1 MFDDLLYKKLDI
13 EFKEQSN
20 CYTFEIFNFL
30 SEQQYEELEKYFPK
44 MNVNKAKEINKSFDD
59 LNYQHKLKI
68 YITEVEK
75 ELFNNQILSNPVLK
89 DFVETLK
96 NPLFTNFL
104 MKKFYFKILKSR
116 ILDIRNFT
124 KLLTRKSRAFQKR
137 KNYFEKFC
145 FNEIYTTVEWAYMFN
160 ESDSWP
166 HTDGSKKLL
175 SLLLYFPD
183 STLTENQV
191 NNLGT
196 TFFDSNKYYSDT
208 SQIRNSTQA
217 NKFRENNKS
226 FTLPFKK
233 RSLFGFIKSHKSW
246 HGVNKIEIDKN
257 FIRKNINI
265 NLLLV

>member
-1 MFDDLLYKKLDI
+1 MFEDLLTKKLDI

-30 SEQQYEELEKYFPK
+30 SEQQYEELEKNFP
-44 MNVNKAKEINKSFDD
+44 MMDVIEAKKINKSFDD
-59 LNYQHKLKI
+59 ANAQHKLKA
-68 YITEVEK
+68 YIAEVDK
-75 ELFNNQILSNPVLK
+75 ELFNNQILSNTVLK
-89 DFVETLK
+89 NFVETLK
-96 NPLFTNFL
+96 NPLFSNFL
-104 MKKFYFKILKSR
+104 MKKLYFKILKSR
-116 ILDIRNFT
+116 ILDIHNFT
-124 KLLTRKSRAFQKR
+124 KLLIRKSRAYKKR
-137 KNYFEKFC
+137 ESYFEKFC

-160 ESDSWP
+160 GSDSWP
-166 HTDGSKKLL
+166 HTDGVKKIL

-183 STLTENQV
+183 KTLKENQI

-196 TFFDSNKYYSDT
+196 TFFNSNEYNLNT
-208 SQIRNSTQA
+208 SKIQNSNQA
-217 NKFRENNKS
+217 KKFREKNKS

-246 HGVNKIEIDKN
+246 HAVNKIEIDEN